1 MGELEPSVSP
11 SGPLTLHEALR
22 EARHDWL
29 DLEHGALGTLIDM
42 TVRPAKVMRAYLY
55 ERRRDY
61 VRPLR
66 YLLFSVAAQVAASYA
81 LLSSAFM
88 QEQVQKQGEE
98 VARAHWL
105 LDNAAVLT
113 LVLLPLIA
121 GVLRLCFM
129 RHGVRYVDALVVA
142 TYSQAQLNLFAAALV
157 APTVALTPPT
167 FEEVAD
173 GEGYRRNNLL
183 ALRNTSS
190 ANYLGWCAITLP
202 VGCDAA
208 GMPVGLMLMGRGG
221 TDAHLIEVARAVQAE
236 LGDAET
242 LLGVAPRL

>member
-157 APTVALTPPT
+157 APAAYFGGLVLPAVLGTLTLVYAVYAWASFPSVGRWWT
-167 FEEVAD
+167 
-173 GEGYRRNNLL
+173 RTLL
-183 ALRNTSS
+183 AVLALLLCQGLNS
-190 ANYLGWCAITLP
+190 ALVWL
-202 VGCDAA
+202 V
-208 GMPVGLMLMGRGG
+208 MRWM
-221 TDAHLIEVARAVQAE
+221 
-236 LGDAET
+236 
-242 LLGVAPRL
+242 